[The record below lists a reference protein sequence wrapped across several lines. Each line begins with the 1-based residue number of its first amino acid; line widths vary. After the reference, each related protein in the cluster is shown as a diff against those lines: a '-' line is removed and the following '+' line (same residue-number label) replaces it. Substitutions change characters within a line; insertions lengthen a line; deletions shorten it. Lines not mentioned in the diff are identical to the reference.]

1 MLRVET
7 MTAGLRLP
15 GTVQP
20 VRRDTATSST
30 PGLVKIYR
38 EKRTKMETRGIFA
51 KIRPKLKSSSR
62 FSQHGYGLVINSGG
76 IAVENKVTVS
86 TLTTI

>member
-1 MLRVET
+1 MPRVET

-20 VRRDTATSST
+20 VRRDTATFST
-30 PGLVKIYR
+30 YWVGPSYR
-38 EKRTKMETRGIFA
+38 ETRTKMETHGIFA
-51 KIRPKLKSSSR
+51 KIRPKLKSSSH
-62 FSQHGYGLVINSGG
+62 FPQHGYGLDMNLGG
-76 IAVENKVTVS
+76 IAVENKMTVS

>member
-1 MLRVET
+1 

-38 EKRTKMETRGIFA
+38 EKRTKMETHGIFA
-51 KIRPKLKSSSR
+51 KIRPKLKRSAR
-62 FSQHGYGLVINSGG
+62 FQQHGYGLVLNSGG
-76 IAVENKVTVS
+76 IAVENEVTVS